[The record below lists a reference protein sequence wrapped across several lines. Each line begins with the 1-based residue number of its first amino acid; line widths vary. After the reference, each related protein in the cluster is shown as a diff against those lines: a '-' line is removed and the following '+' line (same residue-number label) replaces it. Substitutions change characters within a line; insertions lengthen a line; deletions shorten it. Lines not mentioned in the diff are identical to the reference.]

1 MFVYLNVQTHNI
13 SSDITRGRTIP
24 RPLWEGTLQKNHH
37 NIFLS
42 RGGGEAKTRKETKT
56 YIRKKENGSCHRMFL
71 CSSTKTNLQSSLSL
85 EQTFFFEPIVM
96 DKKEIVTK
104 QKKKKKENTDL
115 LIRRRNTEKKSN
127 QTKKKRGQGQD
138 ILSPSPSASPPLFSD
153 ITAMVPPQLKQLYN

>member
-1 MFVYLNVQTHNI
+1 
-13 SSDITRGRTIP
+13 
-24 RPLWEGTLQKNHH
+24 
-37 NIFLS
+37 
-42 RGGGEAKTRKETKT
+42 
-56 YIRKKENGSCHRMFL
+56 
-71 CSSTKTNLQSSLSL
+71 
-85 EQTFFFEPIVM
+85 M

-127 QTKKKRGQGQD
+127 QTKKKRGQGQN

>member
-104 QKKKKKENTDL
+104 QKKKRKKIQIFL
-115 LIRRRNTEKKSN
+115 LDDETRRRRAIR
-127 QTKKKRGQGQD
+127 QKRKEGRVR
-138 ILSPSPSASPPLFSD
+138 IFSLRLRLPRPPCSPTSRQWCPP
-153 ITAMVPPQLKQLYN
+153 N